1 MLFCGTFWSYTTRLL
16 KTPIVGRT
24 AAAVDSSR
32 GDMLAGLSK
41 WEILSTPPAFC
52 ATAASAA
59 NNQTTVNPPPPAP
72 ADLASSLD
80 LPSCSMS
87 RARGPLPTTS
97 GGYHKLRDGV

>member
-41 WEILSTPPAFC
+41 WEILRIPPAFC

-59 NNQTTVNPPPPAP
+59 NNPNDNEPA
-72 ADLASSLD
+72 AASTRRPRFIPTSL
-80 LPSCSMS
+80 PVQ
-87 RARGPLPTTS
+87 
-97 GGYHKLRDGV
+97 RDGLESRCREGQEATTN